1 MLLEHF
7 LEQTAARVPDKVALV
22 CDGRRVTYREVEI
35 EANQLAHGLIAR
47 GVARGDRVV
56 IFLDNSVEAA
66 VAVWAVLKAGA
77 VFVMANPTTK
87 PDKLTYLL
95 NNSRAAAV
103 IAQTKRLRGYENCW
117 NETPHLRNVIVVGDS
132 ADVAG
137 IRVARPES
145 SMGVD
150 PVTTTEPRPS
160 QSLRACH
167 TVVADCVVG
176 DCAHPV
182 VAWEALV
189 AEHADQTQPP
199 AKRCIDADL
208 AALVYTSGSTGNPK
222 GVMLTHGSMVSV
234 SRSIVGYLGNSS
246 DDIVLSVLPLSYG
259 YGLYQWLMC
268 CHYGGT
274 LILEKSLAYPHAILQ
289 KIVQEGATGFPMVPT
304 IAAMLLQF
312 NLAPYDLSRLRYL
325 TNAGAALPVEYIA
338 RLRKQL
344 PATAIFSMYGL
355 TECTRV
361 CYLPP
366 EEIDRR
372 PDSVGKAIPNSE
384 TMILDEAGH
393 LLGAHAIGELVVRGA
408 NVMKGY
414 WDAPEET
421 AKRLKPGRI
430 PHEMCL
436 YTGDLFRTDDEG
448 FLYWVGR
455 KDDIIKS
462 RGEKVSPREVEDVLH
477 QHPLIAEAAVV
488 GVSDPV
494 LGQAVRAVIRL
505 KPDATLTARDVQA
518 HCRQYLEDF
527 MVPQQVEIR
536 DALPKTPNG
545 KIDKKLL
552 VDV

>member
-1 MLLEHF
+1 MQLEQF

-22 CDGRRVTYREVEI
+22 CDGRRVTYREVET

-103 IAQTKRLRGYENCW
+103 IAQVKRLRGYENCW
-117 NETPHLRNVIVVGDS
+117 NETPHLRNIIVVDDS
-132 ADVAG
+132 SG
-137 IRVARPES
+137 VARPES
-145 SMGVD
+145 SRGVD
-150 PVTTTEPRPS
+150 EVASNEPRSS
-160 QSLRACH
+160 QSLRARH
-167 TVVADCVVG
+167 PQLQDCG
-176 DCAHPV
+176 HPLIG
-182 VAWEALV
+182 WKALV
-189 AEHADQTQPP
+189 AEHAAQTQPP
-199 AKRCIDADL
+199 AKRGIDVDL

-222 GVMLTHGSMVSV
+222 GVMLTHQSMISV
-234 SRSIVGYLGNSS
+234 SQSIISYLLNSP

-274 LILEKSLAYPHAILQ
+274 LILEKSLAYPHTILE
-289 KIVQEGATGFPMVPT
+289 KIVHEGATGFPMVPT
-304 IAAMLLQF
+304 IAAMLLQL
-312 NLAPYDLSRLRYL
+312 NLAHYDLSRLRYL
-325 TNAGAALPVEYIA
+325 TNAGAAFPVEYIA

-344 PATAIFSMYGL
+344 PEVAIFSMYGL

-366 EEIDRR
+366 EEIDRC

-384 TMILDEAGH
+384 TMILDEAGQR
-393 LLGAHAIGELVVRGA
+393 LGPNQVGELVVRGS

-414 WDAPEET
+414 WEAPEET
-421 AKRLKPGRI
+421 VKRLKPGQI
-430 PHEMCL
+430 PHEMWL
-436 YTGDLFRTDDEG
+436 YTGDLFRADDEG

-455 KDDIIKS
+455 QDDIIKS

-505 KPDATLTARDVQA
+505 QPGATLTTREVQA

-536 DALPKTPNG
+536 DTLPKTPNG
-545 KIDKKLL
+545 KIDKKRL
-552 VDV
+552 VEA

>member
-1 MLLEHF
+1 MLLEQF

-22 CDGRRVTYREVEI
+22 CDGRRVTYSEI
-35 EANQLAHGLIAR
+35 ETEANRIAHGLVAR
-47 GVARGDRVV
+47 GVQRGDRVV

-77 VFVMANPTTK
+77 VFVMANPSTK

-95 NNSRAAAV
+95 NNSRATAV
-103 IAQTKRLRGYENCW
+103 IAQANRLRGFENCW
-117 NETPHLRNVIVVGDS
+117 NETPHLRNVIVVGDPAS
-132 ADVAG
+132 VA
-137 IRVARPES
+137 AC
-145 SMGVD
+145 
-150 PVTTTEPRPS
+150 
-160 QSLRACH
+160 SL
-167 TVVADCVVG
+167 
-176 DCAHPV
+176 PV
-182 VAWEALV
+182 VRWNVLV
-189 AEHADQTQPP
+189 AEQVSQTRPP
-199 AKRCIDADL
+199 AKRGIDADL

-222 GVMLTHGSMVSV
+222 GVMLTHHSMMSV
-234 SRSIVGYLGNSS
+234 SRSIIGYLLNSS

-268 CHYGGT
+268 CQYGGT
-274 LILEKSLAYPHAILQ
+274 LILEKSLAFPHAILE
-289 KIVQEGATGFPMVPT
+289 KLVHEGATGFPMVPT
-304 IAAMLLQF
+304 IAAILLRM
-312 NLAPYDLSRLRYL
+312 NLAQYDLSRLRYI
-325 TNAGAALPVEYIA
+325 TNAGAALPVEYIT
-338 RLRKQL
+338 RLRQQL
-344 PATAIFSMYGL
+344 PDVAMFSMYGL

-366 EEIDRR
+366 DEIDRC

-384 TMILDEAGH
+384 TMILDDAGNR
-393 LLGAHAIGELVVRGA
+393 LGPHAVGELVVRGS

-421 AKRLKPGRI
+421 AKRLKPGQI
-430 PHEMCL
+430 PHEMWL
-436 YTGDLFRTDDEG
+436 YTGDLFRTDDDG
-448 FLYWVGR
+448 CLYWVGR

-494 LGQAVRAVIRL
+494 LGQAVRAVICL
-505 KPDATLTARDVQA
+505 QSGATLTPRDVQA

-536 DALPKTPNG
+536 DTLPKTANG

-552 VDV
+552 VEA